1 MHQNPIH
8 DPDFDKEIF
17 LLLIYLRLQDSI
29 KKKYIDYIQYP
40 HEETN
45 SLWREII
52 VLILILRYLSD

>member
-45 SLWREII
+45 SL
-52 VLILILRYLSD
+52 